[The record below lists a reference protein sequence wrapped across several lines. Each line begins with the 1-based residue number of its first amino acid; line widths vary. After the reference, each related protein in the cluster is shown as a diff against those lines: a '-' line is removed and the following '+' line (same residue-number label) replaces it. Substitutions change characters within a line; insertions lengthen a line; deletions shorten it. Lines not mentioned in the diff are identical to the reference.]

1 MKIINTSFQRYLKK
15 ISFVQL
21 TTLTISPLLLLSC
34 GGGGGSTS
42 KPGTSQS
49 NQNSSM
55 SQSSAKANSSASAES
70 SVNAGSS
77 VGVMSSPSVS
87 SSANSLQTSSGV
99 SQSSSSPAEKLTDVS
114 SQFTA
119 ATTHNFYV
127 FSDSSNAQLLRY
139 LPKQLA
145 LTGLP
150 GIASVQR
157 TNKISVLQKMF
168 LDLSDSDWTSANQL
182 TFSSRYT
189 LDVDLQK
196 LTQESETLG
205 YTTLADIKVKPPA
218 MTLEQRYTTAVPPAR
233 IQIQCKNLTLLIN
246 GNEVTLH
253 DCNLADSEGII
264 ATQPINHIGN
274 FRYEALNFDPDTIS
288 SNKAL
293 RGTINIDYTLP
304 GTHEFDRL
312 LSTNNGD
319 LQSTWQV
326 YFAWPLAQT
335 SVSSAMAAINWKT
348 LLADFKTQISAGKHS
363 WNDED
368 INAFTIAA
376 MSTGSIALANSTE
389 LTDALREA
397 IKSYLKQELLVAVY
411 ANNSKSPFTW
421 APKLR
426 VKNVEQPGMQ
436 NIVIRYFN
444 STLPLVSHINLS
456 CLTAPDGQNNIYRSS
471 DCVE

>member
-15 ISFVQL
+15 NSLVQL
-21 TTLTISPLLLLSC
+21 TTLTIAPLLLLSC

-49 NQNSSM
+49 NQISSI
-55 SQSSAKANSSASAES
+55 SQSSAKTNSSASVES

-87 SSANSLQTSSGV
+87 SNASSLQTSSGI
-99 SQSSSSPAEKLTDVS
+99 SQSSSSPTEKLTDVS

-119 ATTHNFYV
+119 ATNNNFYV

-168 LDLSDSDWTSANQL
+168 FDLSDSDWTSTNQL

-196 LTQESETLG
+196 LTQESEALG
-205 YTTLADIKVKPPA
+205 YTTLADIKVKPPV
-218 MTLEQRYTTAVPPAR
+218 MTLEQRYTTAVPSAR

-274 FRYEALNFDPDTIS
+274 FRYEALNFDPDAIS
-288 SNKAL
+288 SNKSL
-293 RGTINIDYTLP
+293 RGTMNIDYTLP

-319 LQSTWQV
+319 LQSTWQL
-326 YFAWPLAQT
+326 YFAWPLTQT
-335 SVSSAMAAINWKT
+335 NVSSATATVNWKT
-348 LLADFKTQISAGKHS
+348 LLADLKTQVSAGKHS
-363 WNDED
+363 WDEED

-376 MSTGSIALANSTE
+376 IVTDTIAFPKAIDITP
-389 LTDALREA
+389 ALHEA
-397 IKSYLKQELLVAVY
+397 IISYVKQELFVAIY

-436 NIVIRYFN
+436 NIAIRYFN

-456 CLTAPDGQNNIYRSS
+456 CLTAPDGQNNIYKAAG
-471 DCVE
+471 CEE